1 LQLDSTSIVV
11 AAKDHPA
18 ATVGEE
24 TVILATCAGKYYG
37 VNTVGARI
45 WQIVQ
50 VPTSVADIRDAIVT
64 EYEVDPQ
71 RCEMDVISLV
81 NEMLQVRLVEVQ
93 SAEGAL

>member
-1 LQLDSTSIVV
+1 
-11 AAKDHPA
+11 
-18 ATVGEE
+18 
-24 TVILATCAGKYYG
+24 
-37 VNTVGARI
+37 
-45 WQIVQ
+45 
-50 VPTSVADIRDAIVT
+50 VT